1 MKRISQ
7 TAGWSA
13 AVIVGIAAAAV
24 GFGRHASLLAQSGA
38 ATPPAQLIAGA
49 AEALGGSA
57 RLMAVRTLAI
67 DGEGVQWANAGGV
80 SPLAEPNRTKITGY
94 TRVFDIANRRMR
106 ITQTGTIQYPFALGL
121 RNQLDQRLDGD
132 IAFGAGGRGAAPG
145 TLARAN
151 QAAWHQRRVD
161 YLSHPLTAI
170 RAALDPAAKVVNHS
184 PATQA
189 DERLVDVTTP
199 QGETYTLSIPANGAP
214 RSIRWN
220 EADPNWGDVVIR
232 TVFLDYVDVNGVK
245 LPTRVETF
253 MDRTMTADL
262 RVTNTIDGD
271 VGDLAAPESVKSAP
285 APQPAAQPIMV
296 TADPVAK
303 GVWYMGGTGE
313 HSVLFE
319 FADHLVLFETPG
331 PEARTLAVI
340 QKARETVPG
349 KPLTIA
355 INSHHHFD
363 HAGGFRAAVSEGLTM
378 YAYQDNVEHFKEIA
392 RRPHTLSPDVL
403 QRKPRALKIMPV
415 GDMLEMK
422 DSQMDIV
429 IYHVR
434 PSAIT
439 HAATELMVWV
449 PRDRLLLEADQ
460 VDLGWTRHLWGEN
473 FIWNVEQLR
482 RLPVDRILPVHGNGP
497 EPWTEVVKTIRSKA
511 TYYPTDVPGF

>member
-1 MKRISQ
+1 MTRVSR
-7 TAGWSA
+7 ALA
-13 AVIVGIAAAAV
+13 ALAAAV
-24 GFGRHASLLAQSGA
+24 AVYAVLGAQGGGAQPAAQIIAS
-38 ATPPAQLIAGA
+38 A
-49 AEALGGSA
+49 AEALGGST
-57 RLMAVRTLAI
+57 RVMAVRTLVI
-67 DGEGVQWANAGGV
+67 EGEGTQWANAGGV
-80 SPLAEPNRTKITGY
+80 SPLAEPDRTKITGY
-94 TRVFDIANRRMR
+94 KRLLDIANRRMR
-106 ITQTGTIQYPFALGL
+106 VTQTGTLQYPFALGL
-121 RNQLDQRLDGD
+121 GNQADRRLDGD
-132 IAFGAGGRGAAPG
+132 IAFGPGGGRGAAPG
-145 TLARAN
+145 TLVRAN
-151 QAAWHQRRVD
+151 QAGWAQRRIE

-170 RAALDPAAKVVNHS
+170 RAALDPAAMIADHS
-184 PATQA
+184 PASQA
-189 DERLVDVTTP
+189 GERLVDVTTP
-199 QGETYTLSIPANGAP
+199 QGETFTLAFPGNGLNTPP
-214 RSIRWN
+214 RSIRWR
-220 EADPNWGDVVIR
+220 EADPNWGDVVTE
-232 TVFLDYVDVNGVK
+232 TVFLEYADVNGLK
-245 LPTRVETF
+245 LPARFKTYT
-253 MDRTMTADL
+253 DRTKLTGDFS
-262 RVTNTIDGD
+262 VKTTVDGD
-271 VGDLAAPESVKSAP
+271 VGDLAAPAAVKNAP
-285 APQPAAQPIMV
+285 APQPAPAQPIMV

-303 GVWYMGGTGE
+303 GIWYMGGTGE

-392 RRPHTLSPDVL
+392 RRPHTMSPDIL
-403 QRKPRALKIMPV
+403 QMKPKALKIMPV
-415 GDMLEMK
+415 GDTMEMK
-422 DSQMDIV
+422 DSQMDI
-429 IYHVR
+429 ILYHVR

-482 RLPVDRILPVHGNGP
+482 GLNVASILPVHGNGP
-497 EPWTEVVKTIRSKA
+497 EPWPEVVKTIRSKA